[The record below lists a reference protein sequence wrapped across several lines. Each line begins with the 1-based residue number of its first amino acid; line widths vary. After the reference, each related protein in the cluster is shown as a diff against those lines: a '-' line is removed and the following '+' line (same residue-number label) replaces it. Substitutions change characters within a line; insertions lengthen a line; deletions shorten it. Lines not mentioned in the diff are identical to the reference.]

1 MTSADFHAK
10 LDAVLASRVP
20 GCTGLVSVE
29 RLSGGA
35 SQETYRIYA
44 RIDDAERPLA
54 LRRSAGGLRGDD
66 SAFNPPGLPAEARL
80 MQCARAAG
88 VPAPEVH
95 YVLAEADGLGEGF
108 LMEWLDG
115 ETLGARIVR
124 APELAELRPRLAF
137 ECGRILA
144 RIHAIDLRATGLD
157 QALEVIRPREF
168 IERIWE
174 RYRQF
179 PTPQPMIDYAGRWLL
194 EHLPASGELQLV
206 HNDFRNGNLMVDAQG
221 VVAVLDW
228 ETAHI
233 GDPMRDLGWI
243 CTNSWRFGRTDLPV
257 GGFGHYEDL
266 FAGYEAESGVQ
277 VAPERVKFWE
287 VFGSFWWAVGCLGMA
302 EHYRSGPDS
311 SVERPAIG
319 RRTSECQV
327 DLVNLLIPGPAKL
340 VEAEDLTAAADM
352 PRLDELLVSVRDYL
366 RGEVMSATQGRT
378 NFLARVAG
386 NSLDIVLRDLASGP
400 AHRKAE
406 RQRLRALLGEDADL
420 DALRWRLVAGLRDES
435 IALDHP
441 GLAEHLRNA
450 VVNQVAIDQP
460 KYSGLKTALGTA

>member
-54 LRRSAGGLRGDD
+54 LRRSAGGLRGED

-168 IERIWE
+168 IKRIWE